1 MNGSVGCDA
10 ASSYTPAAGGRR
22 LERGPQMIRVSDS
35 DFDRAVEQA
44 LAEVPDEFQPYL
56 ENVLVEVRGLPD
68 AKLMREYEVP
78 DDLLGLYVG
87 TPLEDKGP
95 DRPLSP
101 LPDRI
106 LIFRDNLC
114 DMCTDWDELVDE
126 IRITILHEIGHH
138 FGLDEDRL
146 EELGYD

>member
-1 MNGSVGCDA
+1 
-10 ASSYTPAAGGRR
+10 
-22 LERGPQMIRVSDS
+22 MIQPSDR

-56 ENVLVEVRGLPD
+56 ENLVVEVRRHPD
-68 AKLMREYEVP
+68 AKLMRQYDVP

-87 TPLEDKGP
+87 TPLEDKGS
-95 DRPLSP
+95 DMALSP
-101 LPDRI
+101 MPDRI

-114 DMCTDWDELVDE
+114 EICADWDELVDE
-126 IRITILHEIGHH
+126 IRITVLHEIGHH